1 MLAESQIKII
11 FEECSFQ
18 TSRSSGKG
26 GQNVNKIESKV
37 EISFNVS
44 QSKGLQANQII
55 IIKEEAKKLINGEI
69 LKFVSSKY
77 RSQFFN
83 KEDAQNKLIT
93 YLKNCLKPKIKRL
106 KTKPTLKSKI
116 NKQKEKQAKSDKKEL
131 RKKIR

>member
-44 QSKGLQANQII
+44 QSEGLQPNQII
-55 IIKEEAKKLINGEI
+55 IIKEESKKLINGEI

>member
-11 FEECSFQ
+11 FEECSYQ

-77 RSQFFN
+77 RSQLFN
-83 KEDAQNKLIT
+83 KVDAQNKLIT

-116 NKQKEKQAKSDKKEL
+116 NKQKEKQANSDKKEL

>member
-55 IIKEEAKKLINGEI
+55 IIKEESKKLINGEI

>member
-11 FEECSFQ
+11 FEECSYQ

-77 RSQFFN
+77 RSQLFN
-83 KEDAQNKLIT
+83 KVDAQNKLIT

>member
-11 FEECSFQ
+11 FEECSYQ